1 MIGGIGILATF
12 LLGFV
17 HVGGHSHGG
26 HAGHAAHGHAG
37 HAGHAGAHH
46 VGGHDSGHF
55 DGGHNAG
62 KIHFSAQ
69 SFKSVAKGWLTLS
82 PLDLFGLCM
91 GAGAAGLLF
100 QSAVKGSLL
109 PWVAAAGAI
118 IFCFLILKPLGNLM
132 EKFVSTPS
140 EGLEGVVAKP
150 AEAVINFDANGRGL
164 VRIKFDGAETQI
176 LGMLEPHEV
185 EAGVKVRKGDNLL
198 VIEVDSKRNT
208 CRVTRE
214 LE

>member
-17 HVGGHSHGG
+17 HVGGHSH
-26 HAGHAAHGHAG
+26 AGHGGHAG

-46 VGGHDSGHF
+46 LGPHGHGHF
-55 DGGHNAG
+55 DGAHNAG

-82 PLDLFGLCM
+82 PLDLFGLCL

-100 QSAVKGSLL
+100 QPAVRSSFL
-109 PWVAAAGAI
+109 PWVAVAGAI

-140 EGLEGVVAKP
+140 DGLEGAVAKP
-150 AEAVINFDANGRGL
+150 AEAVINFDVHGRGL
-164 VRIKFDGAETQI
+164 VRIKLDGAETQI
-176 LGMLEPHEV
+176 LGILDPHEV
-185 EAGVKVRKGDNLL
+185 EAGVTVKKGDNLL
-198 VIEVDSKRNT
+198 VIEVDPKRNT
-208 CRVTRE
+208 CRVSRE